1 MKGTLLETFFTR
13 SPHPWPMDHLSLKKL
28 KELKAQAVQLYE
40 QGKYPRAGELFSEL
54 RQRDPGDI
62 DAYNF
67 LGLIGLQTDDLPA
80 AKEAYE
86 TALRL
91 DTENADLWNNLG
103 LVLCKMKL
111 WPLAEKCMRA
121 ALKLAPHQV
130 PSQFNLG
137 RTLLS
142 QSQFEEASAL
152 FAGLPKEYGANHE
165 YQFMVGTCHL
175 RLNRLEAA
183 ETALRRALELSPGLV
198 EGYNNLGVTLR
209 LQGKVGEAM
218 ALFEEALQL
227 QESHPE
233 THINRATLRLLQGD
247 FAQGWSEFEYR
258 FTSYRL
264 LFGTEELTM
273 ERWNGEP
280 MPGKTILLLAEQGLG
295 DTLQFVRFAEQV
307 RARCGRVILECQKN
321 LARLLRGV
329 AGIDQIILQ
338 GPSQPP
344 RPPFDS
350 WAPLLSLPRFF
361 TPTLESIPAPVP
373 YLGRS
378 LPARVRPPGAPL
390 RVGIVWAGSP
400 THAED
405 RVRSFPVEMFTSL
418 RDLPGVELVSLQKFK
433 GEDPVPGEIPFPNA
447 VAGCRDFLDTA
458 RVVADLDLVI
468 SVDTAVAHLAGAMGK
483 PLWLLLPC
491 HAEWR
496 WLLDR
501 TDSPWYPTARLLRLA
516 RPGDWEELRE
526 RLARALVEAALL
538 PTLAPAPVSIAPS
551 S

>member
-1 MKGTLLETFFTR
+1 
-13 SPHPWPMDHLSLKKL
+13 MDHHSLKKL
-28 KELKAQAVQLYE
+28 KAQAARLYE
-40 QGKYPRAGELFSEL
+40 QGKFPEARALFSEL
-54 RQRDPGDI
+54 RQHDPGDI

-80 AKEAYE
+80 AKAVYE
-86 TALRL
+86 EALRL
-91 DTENADLWNNLG
+91 DTENPDLWNNLG

-152 FAGLPKEYGANHE
+152 FAGLPKEYGGNHE
-165 YQFMVGTCHL
+165 YQFMAGTCHL

-183 ETALRRALELSPGLV
+183 EAALRRALELNPGLV

-209 LQGKVGEAM
+209 LQGKLDEAW
-218 ALFEEALQL
+218 ALFEEALRL
-227 QESHPE
+227 QGSHPE

-247 FAQGWSEFEYR
+247 FAEGWSEFEYR
-258 FTSYRL
+258 FNSYRL

-273 ERWNGEP
+273 ERWNGDP
-280 MPGKTILLLAEQGLG
+280 LPGKTILLLAEQGMG
-295 DTLQFVRFAEQV
+295 DTIQFIRFARQV
-307 RARCGRVILECQKN
+307 RARCGRVIVECQKA

-329 AGIDQIILQ
+329 EGIDQIILQ

-344 RPPFDS
+344 RPAFDT

-361 TPTLESIPAPVP
+361 TPTLASIPAPVP
-373 YLGRS
+373 YLGS
-378 LPARVRPPGAPL
+378 DLPARVRAPGAPL

-405 RVRSFPVEMFTSL
+405 RVRSFPVELFASL
-418 RDLPGVELVSLQKFK
+418 RNIPGVEMVSLQKFK
-433 GEDPVPGEIPFPNA
+433 GEDPAPGQIPFVNA

-458 RVVADLDLVI
+458 KVLAGLDLVI
-468 SVDTAVAHLAGAMGK
+468 SVDTSVAHLAGAMGK
-483 PLWLLLPC
+483 PLWLLLPR

-501 TDSPWYPTARLLRLA
+501 TDSPWYPTARIFRLA
-516 RPGDWEELRE
+516 RPGDWEELRD
-526 RLARALVEAALL
+526 RLAQALALAEAARGDGPGAVPL
-538 PTLAPAPVSIAPS
+538 PAALSP
-551 S
+551 